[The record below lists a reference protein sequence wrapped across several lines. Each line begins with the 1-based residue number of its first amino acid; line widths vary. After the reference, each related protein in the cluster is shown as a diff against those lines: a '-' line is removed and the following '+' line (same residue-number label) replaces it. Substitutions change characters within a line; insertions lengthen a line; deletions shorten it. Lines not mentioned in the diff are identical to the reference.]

1 MKDIVITVVDFFS
14 WLGIIIATVTGF
26 YLMRG
31 NLEYLGALIGF
42 AFGCLMSDVWPMV
55 RPLRNSPQPPDHPR
69 PCCQT
74 GEGMTL
80 RISQWP

>member
-31 NLEYLGALIGF
+31 NLEYVGALIGF
-42 AFGCLMSDVWPMV
+42 AVGCLWSGLWFV
-55 RPLRNSPQPPDHPR
+55 LSAIHRNL
-69 PCCQT
+69 QT
-74 GEGMTL
+74 IRDLAVQQTKG
-80 RISQWP
+80 

>member
-14 WLGIIIATVTGF
+14 WVGIIIATVTGY

-42 AFGCLMSDVWPMV
+42 ALGCLGSGLWFV
-55 RPLRNSPQPPDHPR
+55 LSAIHRNL
-69 PCCQT
+69 QT
-74 GEGMTL
+74 IRDIAVKQAKG
-80 RISQWP
+80 